1 MNGPLDRQAQLRN
14 HIFQEMVTFYS
25 SHPNIF
31 KTLTLSLHFGTNI
44 PVEKKRVVD
53 DARDRLLVNYFMSC
67 SDAENISILD
77 QKILLNRNVTLMT
90 NMVESIV
97 LGNLSAFGLYRVE
110 HNFVPAF
117 LVLLTT
123 KTGENIWPTL

>member
-31 KTLTLSLHFGTNI
+31 KTLTFSLHFGTNI

-53 DARDRLLVNYFMSC
+53 DARDKLLVDYFTSC
-67 SDAENISILD
+67 SDAEKISTLD
-77 QKILLNRNVTLMT
+77 RKMLFDRNVTLMT

-97 LGNLSAFGLYRVE
+97 LGNFFDFRIYIVQC
-110 HNFVPAF
+110 
-117 LVLLTT
+117 
-123 KTGENIWPTL
+123 

>member
-31 KTLTLSLHFGTNI
+31 KTLTFSLHFGTNI

-97 LGNLSAFGLYRVE
+97 LGNFSVFTIYSD
-110 HNFVPAF
+110 VPITSI
-117 LVLLTT
+117 LL
-123 KTGENIWPTL
+123 IL